1 MMRENKLD
9 WGKWDRGRSV
19 LDGWIIAGGRYVCE
33 MGEGREESQ
42 GPIPVELIQ
51 ATGRDEHDEKHDI
64 QWHRE

>member
-1 MMRENKLD
+1 M
-9 WGKWDRGRSV
+9 
-19 LDGWIIAGGRYVCE
+19 CE